1 MGAESPQSLTT
12 PVEPD
17 EPVVVELEL
26 DAVVEALPLLL
37 LAELTLAVVEE
48 VPDEPELPE
57 VEADE
62 FESVPEIELPL
73 EPLDELVL
81 VVDALETELFEVLV
95 PDVVVLE
102 EAVAEDSDE
111 VVVAVVEL
119 PDEAATGVS

>member
-1 MGAESPQSLTT
+1 VGAESPQSLTT